1 MKPKFIIA
9 TTIPLSLGFFKGQ
22 LRFLS
27 REFDICAVSSNP
39 KRLESFGKE
48 EGITT
53 HCIPM
58 ERPISIVKDFVSLW
72 RWIAFLRKEKPN
84 VVHGNTPKASMLSML
99 AARLTG
105 VPVRIYMC
113 HGLRFQGAH
122 GVMRKL
128 LMAME
133 RLSCSCATRVLCVS
147 EGVRKLLVEEKICPA
162 EKCGV
167 VNYGSSNGI
176 DLSRFDANSVDAER
190 MRREL
195 GIPDDDFVFCFVGRV
210 VGDKGVNELVGAF
223 NRLSQECEKTELVI
237 VGPEESE
244 LDPIADV
251 TKKIIAENPRIYAVG
266 RQSDVKPYM
275 VGSNTFVLPSYREGF
290 GVVLMEAGALGLP
303 CITTDITGCNEIIK
317 EGENGVIIPPR
328 NEEALYGA
336 MKRFVEDRE
345 AVSRMA
351 ARSRELIASR
361 YEQHVVWDALLKE
374 YRRLLNE

>member
-1 MKPKFIIA
+1 MKPKFIIT
-9 TTIPLSLGFFKGQ
+9 TTIPNSLGFFRGQ

-27 REFDICAVSSNP
+27 KEFDICAVSSNP

-48 EGITT
+48 EGIET

-162 EKCGV
+162 EKCRV

-223 NRLSQECEKTELVI
+223 NRLSQKCEKTGLVI

-275 VGSNTFVLPSYREGF
+275 VGSDTFVLPSYREGF

-303 CITTDITGCNEIIK
+303 CITTDITGCNEIIM
-317 EGENGVIIPPR
+317 EGENGVIVPPR
-328 NEEALYGA
+328 DEEALYEA

-361 YEQHVVWDALLKE
+361 YEQQVVWDALLKE